1 MKVAIGSDNPVKIK
15 AVEDA
20 FKTIWPKKKFTF
32 KGYKVP
38 SGVSDQPMSPE
49 ECIKG
54 AKNRA
59 RRVLKLSKANFGV
72 GLEGGLEKLD
82 GRWFD
87 CGWIVV
93 IDRKG
98 GEGVG
103 CSMKMETPPKMMK
116 HIRKGLELGQV
127 DDIFFKTKNS
137 KQKEGHFGLM
147 TKNSVVREEA
157 YKHAVICA
165 LVPFIHPNLF

>member
-15 AVEDA
+15 AVKDA

-59 RRVLKLSKANFGV
+59 RRVLKLSKANFFRSEEHTSELQSPDHLV
-72 GLEGGLEKLD
+72 CRLLLEK
-82 GRWFD
+82 
-87 CGWIVV
+87 
-93 IDRKG
+93 
-98 GEGVG
+98 
-103 CSMKMETPPKMMK
+103 
-116 HIRKGLELGQV
+116 
-127 DDIFFKTKNS
+127 KNS
-137 KQKEGHFGLM
+137 H
-147 TKNSVVREEA
+147 
-157 YKHAVICA
+157 YKHCKYHSTSYI
-165 LVPFIHPNLF
+165 

>member
-15 AVEDA
+15 AVKDA

-72 GLEGGLEKLD
+72 GLEGDLEKLD
-82 GRWFD
+82 GRWFG
-87 CGWIVV
+87 CGWIFV
-93 IDRKG
+93 IANQ
-98 GEGVG
+98 GEAAFV
-103 CSMKMETPPKMMK
+103 SSLK
-116 HIRKGLELGQV
+116 I
-127 DDIFFKTKNS
+127 
-137 KQKEGHFGLM
+137 
-147 TKNSVVREEA
+147 
-157 YKHAVICA
+157 
-165 LVPFIHPNLF
+165 